1 MVTPGEKLKDII
13 VSQKDKL
20 EDALPK
26 MDSAGMQV
34 LLVADENQRLLGII
48 TDGDIRRMI
57 LRKADLKVALSE
69 VMCSDPTTV
78 RVGTPMSRVR
88 ELMINKSLRHIPV
101 LDDRGRIMDLLLW
114 KDIFVRQWRKKEEK
128 VVIMAGGKGT
138 RLDPFTKILPKP
150 MIPLGDKPIIE
161 VIIDRFNKQGF
172 SSFLLS
178 VGYKAEIIRFYFAEH
193 HNRPYEVKF
202 VQEEKPLGTAGAL
215 GLLKDQLDQT
225 FFVSNSDIIV
235 ELDHD
240 HLLEYHREK
249 QNQLTIVGALRKFAI
264 PYGILKTE
272 GDVLESVDEKPSFH
286 FLVNTG
292 LYVLE
297 PGVLSLVSGEKFMDM
312 TDLMVLA
319 RENNLKVGV
328 YPHHGQWFDV
338 GQWEEY
344 RETLRAFEIK
354 G

>member
-1 MVTPGEKLKDII
+1 MVKPNEKLKGIL
-13 VSQKDKL
+13 VSPGDKL
-20 EDALPK
+20 EGALLK
-26 MDSAGMQV
+26 MDRAAMQV
-34 LLVADENQRLLGII
+34 LLVADENQCLLGII
-48 TDGDIRRMI
+48 TDGDIRRVI
-57 LRKADLKVALSE
+57 LRKADLKVSLSE
-69 VMCSDPTTV
+69 VMCSTPTTV
-78 RVGTPMSRVR
+78 QVGTPLDLVKK
-88 ELMINKSLRHIPV
+88 LMLKKSLRHIPV
-101 LDDRGRIMDLLLW
+101 LDGRGRIVDLLLW
-114 KDIFVRQWRKKEEK
+114 KDVFVQQWQKKEEK

-178 VGYKAEIIRFYFAEH
+178 VGYKAEIIRFYFAEYN
-193 HNRPYEVKF
+193 NRPYEVKF

-215 GLLKDQLDQT
+215 GLLKDQLDKT

-235 ELDHD
+235 ELDYNN
-240 HLLEYHREK
+240 LLEYHSEK
-249 QNQLTIVGALRKFAI
+249 QNCITIVGALRKFSI
-264 PYGILKTE
+264 PYGVLKTE
-272 GDVLESVDEKPSFH
+272 GDVLEGVDEKPNFH
-286 FLVNTG
+286 FLVNAG

-297 PGVLSLVSGEKFMDM
+297 PKILSLVSGEKFLDM
-312 TDLMVLA
+312 TDLVVLA
-319 RENNLKVGV
+319 KENNFKVGV

-344 RETLRAFEIK
+344 RETIRAFELK

>member
-1 MVTPGEKLKDII
+1 MVQPNEKLKDIL
-13 VSQKDKL
+13 VSQGDKL

-26 MDSAGMQV
+26 MDRAAMQV

-48 TDGDIRRMI
+48 TDGDIRRVI
-57 LRKADLKVALSE
+57 LRKADLKVTLSE
-69 VMCSDPTTV
+69 VMCSTPTTV
-78 RVGTPMSRVR
+78 PVGTPLDLVQK
-88 ELMINKSLRHIPV
+88 LMIKKSLRHIPV
-101 LDDRGRIMDLLLW
+101 LDGRGRIVDLLLW
-114 KDIFVRQWRKKEEK
+114 KDIFVRQWQKREEK

-150 MIPLGDKPIIE
+150 MIPLGDKPILE

-172 SSFLLS
+172 SGFLLS

-193 HNRPYEVKF
+193 NNRPYEVKF

-215 GLLKDQLDQT
+215 GLLKDQLDKT

-235 ELDHD
+235 ELDYN
-240 HLLEYHREK
+240 HLLEYHSEK
-249 QNQLTIVGALRKFAI
+249 QNSLTIVGALRKFTI
-264 PYGILKTE
+264 PYGVLKTK
-272 GDVLESVDEKPSFH
+272 GDVLENVDEKPNFH

-297 PGVLSLVSGEKFMDM
+297 PKILSLVSGEKFLDM
-312 TDLMVLA
+312 TDLIVLVK
-319 RENNLKVGV
+319 ENNLKVGV

-344 RETLRAFEIK
+344 RETLRAFELK

>member
-1 MVTPGEKLKDII
+1 MVGPGEKLRDIL
-13 VSQKDKL
+13 VYPGDKL

-26 MDSAGMQV
+26 MDRAAMQV
-34 LLVADENQRLLGII
+34 LLVVDEKLCLLGII
-48 TDGDIRRMI
+48 TDGDVRRVI
-57 LRKADLKVALSE
+57 LRKADLKVPLSE
-69 VMCSDPTTV
+69 VMCSAPTTV
-78 RVGTPMSRVR
+78 PVGTPMDAVR
-88 ELMINKSLRHIPV
+88 KLMLKKSLRHIPV
-101 LDDRGRIMDLLLW
+101 LDGRGRIVDLLLW
-114 KDIFVRQWRKKEEK
+114 KDMFIQQWQKRDEK

-161 VIIDRFNKQGF
+161 VIIDGFNRQGF
-172 SSFLLS
+172 FSFLLS
-178 VGYKAEIIRFYFAEH
+178 VGYKAEIIRFYFAEYN
-193 HNRPYEVKF
+193 NRPYEVKF

-215 GLLKDQLDQT
+215 GLLRDRLDKT
-225 FFVSNSDIIV
+225 FIVSNSDIVV
-235 ELDHD
+235 ELDYN

-249 QNQLTIVGALRKFAI
+249 KNCFTIVGALRKFSV
-264 PYGILKTE
+264 PYGVLKTE
-272 GDVLESVDEKPSFH
+272 GDVLEGVDEKPELH

-297 PGVLSLVSGEKFMDM
+297 PEALSLVSGEKFLDM
-312 TDLMVLA
+312 TELMVLA
-319 RENNLKVGV
+319 KENNFKVGV

-344 RETLRAFEIK
+344 RETVRAFEIK